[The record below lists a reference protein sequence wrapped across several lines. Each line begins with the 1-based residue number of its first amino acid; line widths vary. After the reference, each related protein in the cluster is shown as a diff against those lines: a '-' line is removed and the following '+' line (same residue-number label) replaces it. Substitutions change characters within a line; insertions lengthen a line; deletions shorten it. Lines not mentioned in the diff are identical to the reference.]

1 MSSSGRSE
9 ILHKVGWKEFISRG
23 LVARRMLE
31 RVKFMVILNEK
42 EACVLFPN
50 LKGEP
55 DLNTMFYSQD
65 REFHSWCDDLFE
77 LQWKLAST
85 FDESK
90 LMAEV

>member
-1 MSSSGRSE
+1 M
-9 ILHKVGWKEFISRG
+9 GWTEFISKG

-31 RVKFMVILNEK
+31 TVKIMVILNE
-42 EACVLFPN
+42 ENACVLFPN

-55 DLNTMFYSQD
+55 DLNTMLYSKD
-65 REFHSWCDDLFE
+65 REFHAWCDELFE
-77 LQWKLAST
+77 LQWKLASS